1 MKENTYTT
9 TCTKYLLF
17 WCSINNKNK
26 NKNKKKG
33 YRKNRVSVS
42 ILYTSVF
49 FVSINAIAR
58 KKTIRVLIYEHHRET
73 KYANQTK
80 EL

>member
-1 MKENTYTT
+1 MHKVFAFLVLHQQQ
-9 TCTKYLLF
+9 KQ
-17 WCSINNKNK
+17 KQK
-26 NKNKKKG
+26 QKKG